1 MTIRAREAVAAQ
13 FLRKALADEVVGV
26 PKLDA
31 MARAVGLL
39 GEGERITQAKLF
51 RRAKDAL
58 GIRSVRE
65 GFGAGGRWFWE
76 LPRDRDEPAATTS
89 GMSQPIRVARRVPA
103 DWVEGVARLDYQRP
117 MTGVP
122 RHRWCQFVDD
132 CYSFIR
138 SEWAERAAA
147 LGWNARA
154 LFGYHRNPLMYL
166 GSAGLLWVMDGGKLV
181 DLRRDWAIIDGP
193 VHRSPRTF
201 FRRNIDPEKTAL
213 PWTMPLVK
221 TE

>member
-1 MTIRAREAVAAQ
+1 MSAHVSIPSPFSTIGP
-13 FLRKALADEVVGV
+13 FF
-26 PKLDA
+26 P
-31 MARAVGLL
+31 
-39 GEGERITQAKLF
+39 F
-51 RRAKDAL
+51 
-58 GIRSVRE
+58 
-65 GFGAGGRWFWE
+65 
-76 LPRDRDEPAATTS
+76 
-89 GMSQPIRVARRVPA
+89 
-103 DWVEGVARLDYQRP
+103 
-117 MTGVP
+117 
-122 RHRWCQFVDD
+122 QFVDD
-132 CYSFIR
+132 CNSFTR

-181 DLRRDWAIIDGP
+181 DLRRDWAVIDGP